1 VPLHPCAENLWLLV
15 AVDPKTLAP
24 IIGTT
29 AATRDPD
36 RPPDNHLCI
45 IETVQAILGDPLLRI
60 RTDHLQIGLALAAQQ
75 LIDLAYMVK
84 TEILSAMFSSDKAQ
98 VHQSTVLEVIQGL
111 QQTLSNQLQ

>member
-1 VPLHPCAENLWLLV
+1 
-15 AVDPKTLAP
+15 
-24 IIGTT
+24 
-29 AATRDPD
+29 
-36 RPPDNHLCI
+36 
-45 IETVQAILGDPLLRI
+45 
-60 RTDHLQIGLALAAQQ
+60 LALAAQQ